1 MTLKAEDMLFQ
12 RDDEGKL
19 IPVEVSLGEK
29 FNNAKIKVKPLTRG
43 RLQKILAGAK
53 SEDPDKVTE
62 SDELVIKEGLIEP
75 ELSDEQRKYIKPPY
89 ATEIV
94 TSILSVSLGMS
105 KEELEEKM
113 QNTSKSEL
121 VGTQE
126 EEVKKK

>member
-43 RLQKILAGAK
+43 RLQKILVGAK

-62 SDELVIKEGLIEP
+62 SDNLVMKEGLAEP
-75 ELSDEQRKYIKPPY
+75 ELSDEQRKYIRPNY
-89 ATEIV
+89 ATDIV
-94 TSILSVSLGMS
+94 TTILSVSLGMS